1 MDLCQ
6 SRGGSILQMGK
17 LRQTP
22 PSYCSSSEIIS
33 GVVSGESGV
42 WWFPNLATQWN
53 QLGIFFKKILMSGP
67 RVETVWSNGFKVIP
81 GHRDF
86 VNTS

>member
-1 MDLCQ
+1 MVVP
-6 SRGGSILQMGK
+6 K
-17 LRQTP
+17 LGYT
-22 PSYCSSSEIIS
+22 
-33 GVVSGESGV
+33 VES
-42 WWFPNLATQWN
+42 
-53 QLGIFFKKILMSGP
+53 LGDFLKKILMSGP